1 MNDNMMLAMMMS
13 QQQQGTAPAMNGM
26 ASMMSNPLMMMAMMG
41 DSDSEEMFNLMTNNN
56 PNTMMLRFILNKFR
70 NKPNVM
76 KYLINNELVRISRLD
91 LLPLLIDKDFEKILT
106 LIENNVSYEQYKMQY
121 VTTVTRIDT
130 IPNPT

>member
-1 MNDNMMLAMMMS
+1 MLAMMMS
-13 QQQQGTAPAMNGM
+13 QQQQGTAPAMSGM

-56 PNTMMLRFILNKFR
+56 PDTMMLRFILNKFR

>member
-1 MNDNMMLAMMMS
+1 MNDNMMLAMMMN
-13 QQQQGTAPAMNGM
+13 QQQQGMAPNGM

>member
-1 MNDNMMLAMMMS
+1 MNDNMMLAMMMN
-13 QQQQGTAPAMNGM
+13 QQQQGMAPAMNGM

>member
-56 PNTMMLRFILNKFR
+56 PDTMMLRFILNKFR

>member
-1 MNDNMMLAMMMS
+1 MMMN
-13 QQQQGTAPAMNGM
+13 QQQQGMAPNGM

>member
-1 MNDNMMLAMMMS
+1 MNDNMMLAMMMNQ
-13 QQQQGTAPAMNGM
+13 QQQQGMAPNGM

>member
-1 MNDNMMLAMMMS
+1 MLAMMMN
-13 QQQQGTAPAMNGM
+13 QQQQGMAPNGM